1 MSTTLP
7 EVCNRTR
14 QHVSLRLDTEVSEL
28 EEALV
33 AAHLRRCAACSAFA
47 VDLEALTETLR
58 AAPLAEPSVQFQL
71 PRRPARIGVVRA
83 GTAAAATITAA
94 IAVSGL
100 ASLHSSPSRISAS
113 AIQDSRNRMILKEQ
127 LMQALDST
135 TARPARQVPRGVE
148 AAKDATLD
156 PMQGAR

>member
-1 MSTTLP
+1 
-7 EVCNRTR
+7 
-14 QHVSLRLDTEVSEL
+14 
-28 EEALV
+28 
-33 AAHLRRCAACSAFA
+33 
-47 VDLEALTETLR
+47 
-58 AAPLAEPSVQFQL
+58 
-71 PRRPARIGVVRA
+71 VVRA

-113 AIQDSRNRMILKEQ
+113 ATQDARNRMILKEQ